1 MSNKISVKL
10 ILELKA
16 QGLSQNEIARTRHM
30 SKSSVSDVIR
40 IAGEKGLSF
49 EDVEGMNNDAL
60 YQMFFPDRITSEQI
74 YEFPDYEYVHKELRR
89 VGVTLKLLWQQGER
103 LRNSEF

>member
-1 MSNKISVKL
+1 MKGISDMSNKISVKL

-74 YEFPDYEYVHKELRR
+74 GSPCIC
-89 VGVTLKLLWQQGER
+89 VGYQLTPLLM
-103 LRNSEF
+103 LPPF

>member
-1 MSNKISVKL
+1 MKGISDMSNKISVKL

-60 YQMFFPDRITSEQI
+60 YQMFFPDRITSEHI
-74 YEFPDYEYVHKELRR
+74 YEFPDYEYVHNLFSRIMTIADK
-89 VGVTLKLLWQQGER
+89 
-103 LRNSEF
+103 NN

>member
-1 MSNKISVKL
+1 MKGISDMSNKISVKL

-49 EDVEGMNNDAL
+49 
-60 YQMFFPDRITSEQI
+60 
-74 YEFPDYEYVHKELRR
+74 
-89 VGVTLKLLWQQGER
+89 
-103 LRNSEF
+103 